1 MSFDATS
8 ELARG
13 LTAAAQVGFDFHQR
27 SQGFEGWVSPALKLE
42 YIPNTDFKAR
52 LTGNYI
58 PQLSSIGNVRF
69 DMAWQRGETFYGVG
83 LRWDGV
89 RDSWA
94 NVNLFIDA
102 LKIGRLKVSA
112 LLLYNGY
119 LGRFDSKHF
128 SLIYDLHCAEAVL
141 QVLESST
148 GFRPGR
154 EIVFFIRIKGLPF
167 DTPFGIG
174 NQGQPLDYGTGG
186 GWR

>member
-1 MSFDATS
+1 M
-8 ELARG
+8 
-13 LTAAAQVGFDFHQR
+13 
-27 SQGFEGWVSPALKLE
+27 
-42 YIPNTDFKAR
+42 
-52 LTGNYI
+52 
-58 PQLSSIGNVRF
+58 
-69 DMAWQRGETFYGVG
+69 
-83 LRWDGV
+83 DGV
-89 RDSWA
+89 RNSWA
-94 NVNLFIDA
+94 NLNLFIDA

-119 LGRFDSKHF
+119 LQRFDSKHF
-128 SLIYDLHCAEAVL
+128 ALTYDLHCAEAVL
-141 QVLESST
+141 QVLENNT